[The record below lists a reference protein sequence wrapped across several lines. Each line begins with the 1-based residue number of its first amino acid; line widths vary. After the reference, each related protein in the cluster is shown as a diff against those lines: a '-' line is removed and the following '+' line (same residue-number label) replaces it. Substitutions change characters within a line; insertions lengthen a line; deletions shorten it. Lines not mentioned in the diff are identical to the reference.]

1 MEDSE
6 YNILDIIL
14 IGLLIYIIIQLLFNS
29 NEHMNH
35 KNVAEIDIEGDIAI
49 DNDVQDLSNDDASS
63 KSEEVISDD
72 LNIPEEEEMLPP
84 TDIPMDEDIL
94 EEQITEEDEQS
105 DMDPLEEQEE
115 ILPYEDISEE
125 SSYDLVKPIMTPA
138 DFDDTLEETI
148 EDESEDVEQILE
160 TPDMELDSPVDQE
173 LAPILEEVK
182 EEEMEKDKK
191 PCPINDHDRF
201 IKNMILPYKE
211 NKDKKVVGY
220 DIDDQIDFNYKSLNN
235 TTKEPKYV
243 NNDVVKCS
251 GKKIKDVYDDL
262 TKNTVDSNISGNSL
276 NNNEV
281 EERVMNGGE
290 FYDDVVGFDNKN
302 KFAMFKN
309 N

>member
-35 KNVAEIDIEGDIAI
+35 KKNVAEIDIEGDIAI
-49 DNDVQDLSNDDASS
+49 DNDVQDLSIDDASS

-94 EEQITEEDEQS
+94 EEQITVEDEQS

-125 SSYDLVKPIMTPA
+125 SSYDLVKPIMTPS
-138 DFDDTLEETI
+138 DFDDTLEETV
-148 EDESEDVEQILE
+148 EDETDDVEEILE

-191 PCPINDHDRF
+191 PCPINDHDKF

-251 GKKIKDVYDDL
+251 GKNIKDVYDDL
-262 TKNTVDSNISGNSL
+262 TKNTVDSNISGNTL
-276 NNNEV
+276 NNNE